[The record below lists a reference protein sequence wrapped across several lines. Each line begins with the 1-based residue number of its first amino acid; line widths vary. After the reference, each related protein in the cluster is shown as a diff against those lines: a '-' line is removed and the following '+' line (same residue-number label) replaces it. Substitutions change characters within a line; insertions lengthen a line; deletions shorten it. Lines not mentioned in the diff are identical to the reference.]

1 MKVGVVG
8 CGYWGPN
15 LVRNLI
21 ATHRCESVSCYDV
34 SPKALHQLLG
44 RFPSA
49 TPATS
54 LDDMLGQVDA
64 VMIATPVKSHYAL
77 AKRVL
82 SAGKGVFVE
91 KPLTASYAEAAEL
104 VELGKRQKLAV
115 MTGHTFLYS
124 PAVRKIQHY
133 IADGTL
139 GEVFSVSSQRVN
151 LGIHRQD
158 VNVIWDL
165 APHDLSMLL
174 YWLRESPARV
184 SALGRACVGRNI
196 DFASLHLEFLSG
208 VVACVEVNWLAPN
221 KLRQT
226 RIVGSNKMVVFD
238 DTHPSE
244 KIKLYD
250 SGATIM
256 PAPNSFGEYQLA
268 YRNGDL
274 ISPCLES
281 AEPLLEQ
288 THAFLDWVEY
298 GVEAE
303 ANTWIALQVVAAM
316 EAACRSLVENGR
328 LVEVRGSTFANLA
341 GPAWRAKP
349 TAAD

>member
-44 RFPSA
+44 RFPFV

-54 LDDMLGQVDA
+54 LDDMLAHVDA
-64 VMIATPVKSHYAL
+64 VMLATPVKSHYAL
-77 AKRVL
+77 ARQVL

-91 KPLTASYAEAAEL
+91 KPLTASYSEAAEL
-104 VELGKRQKLAV
+104 VELARGRKLAI

-124 PAVRKIQHY
+124 PAVRKIQRY
-133 IADGTL
+133 IAEGTL
-139 GEVFSVSSQRVN
+139 GEIFSVSSQRVN

-184 SALGRACVGRNI
+184 SR
-196 DFASLHLEFLSG
+196 
-208 VVACVEVNWLAPN
+208 W
-221 KLRQT
+221 
-226 RIVGSNKMVVFD
+226 
-238 DTHPSE
+238 
-244 KIKLYD
+244 
-250 SGATIM
+250 
-256 PAPNSFGEYQLA
+256 
-268 YRNGDL
+268 
-274 ISPCLES
+274 PCLHRPQHRLRFTPPRVPVRRCGLHRSELVS
-281 AEPLLEQ
+281 SQQ
-288 THAFLDWVEY
+288 TAPDSNRWQQQDGSLRRHPTQREDQ
-298 GVEAE
+298 
-303 ANTWIALQVVAAM
+303 AL
-316 EAACRSLVENGR
+316 
-328 LVEVRGSTFANLA
+328 
-341 GPAWRAKP
+341 
-349 TAAD
+349 